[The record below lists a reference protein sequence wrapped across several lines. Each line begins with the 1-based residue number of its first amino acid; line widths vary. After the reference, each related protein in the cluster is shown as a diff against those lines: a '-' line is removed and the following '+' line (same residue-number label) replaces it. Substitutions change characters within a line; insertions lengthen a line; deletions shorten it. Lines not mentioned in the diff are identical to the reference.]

1 MILATW
7 VAKMFTS
14 PAGVAENCFDGTSIV
29 VDLLLELSF
38 IRRHPMP
45 MSVELYID
53 HGLVQRFHLF
63 RVHDLQKASIQEAGK
78 VDIQPRS

>member
-1 MILATW
+1 
-7 VAKMFTS
+7 
-14 PAGVAENCFDGTSIV
+14 
-29 VDLLLELSF
+29 
-38 IRRHPMP
+38 MP